1 MTVQRG
7 VLELV
12 LLKCDGVPTHFQPL
26 VVIRVL
32 GGVWVR
38 GGLTLQ
44 NQELYFAP
52 ICTLIE
58 VNSKGLPIL
67 ALLRIDS
74 ESILSKSGIG
84 IKRASVDSLPL
95 AANQKIAK

>member
-32 GGVWVR
+32 GGVCVR
-38 GGLTLQ
+38 GGLTHQ
-44 NQELYFAP
+44 KQELLMTLHFAP
-52 ICTLIE
+52 FCTLIE
-58 VNSKGLPIL
+58 VNSLT
-67 ALLRIDS
+67 
-74 ESILSKSGIG
+74 
-84 IKRASVDSLPL
+84 V
-95 AANQKIAK
+95 AANQMH

>member
-32 GGVWVR
+32 GGVFVR
-38 GGLTLQ
+38 GGLTHQ
-44 NQELYFAP
+44 KQELFMTLLFAP
-52 ICTLIE
+52 FCTLIE
-58 VNSKGLPIL
+58 VNSLT
-67 ALLRIDS
+67 
-74 ESILSKSGIG
+74 
-84 IKRASVDSLPL
+84 VT
-95 AANQKIAK
+95 ANQMH